1 MSNRDEKFRGFETV
15 IVDTISEL
23 VNWELMLHRKA
34 NDKKLGYDPRQ
45 SYGDVQIVSTHS
57 HASR

>member
-1 MSNRDEKFRGFETV
+1 MRNSEGFETV

-45 SYGDVQIVSTHS
+45 SYGDVQNRFYHFSCFSLIFP
-57 HASR
+57 